1 MVNVPPLSAQS
12 YLDEDSPEVQA
23 VIQAVAGGYFGDP
36 DDPVRT
42 FSKSS
47 LPVLRIAPYVVAAVG
62 LALLLIGFLV
72 LSAMLINTF
81 APESWRWLSD
91 DEVSSRWRALGTY
104 AGGVG
109 TASAVYGGMFLQNFI
124 RGRRD

>member
-1 MVNVPPLSAQS
+1 M
-12 YLDEDSPEVQA
+12 QA
-23 VIQAVAGGYFGDP
+23 VNEGDYGSP
-36 DDPVRT
+36 DDLVRT

-62 LALLLIGFLV
+62 VALLLIGFLV

-104 AGGVG
+104 LGGIG
-109 TASAVYGGMFLQNFI
+109 TASAVYGGMLLQNLI

>member
-1 MVNVPPLSAQS
+1 MANVPPLSAQS

-23 VIQAVAGGYFGDP
+23 VVQAVAGGYFGDSE
-36 DDPVRT
+36 DPVRA
-42 FSKSS
+42 FSQGS
-47 LPVLRIAPYVVAAVG
+47 LPLLRIAPYVVAAVG
-62 LALLLIGFLV
+62 LALLLIGLLV

-104 AGGVG
+104 LGGIG
-109 TASAVYGGMFLQNFI
+109 TASAVYGGMLLQNLI